1 MMTMDLI
8 IPIDAFTVL
17 IHGKPRMM
25 TLNQWNLISRAKRG
39 MYTASGHK
47 KKIENRIL
55 PLFTHQTVNNKEN
68 YWQFSWYLKDRRT
81 DLDNISFMQ
90 KFILDAAQ
98 HAGVIANDNLNQ
110 VIEIRHAFIEVD
122 KENPRVEIHVGV

>member
-1 MMTMDLI
+1 MAMDLI
-8 IPIDAFTVL
+8 IPLDAFTVMA
-17 IHGKPRMM
+17 HGKPRMM

-39 MYTASGHK
+39 MYTASSHK
-47 KKIENRIL
+47 KKIENRII
-55 PLFTHQTVNNKEN
+55 PLFNHQTVNNKEN
-68 YWQFSWYLKDRRT
+68 YWQFSWYLKDKRT

-110 VIEIRHAFIEVD
+110 VIEIRHTFIEVD